1 MLSAFIQAKEGV
13 DKSKIVNLDKVLQK
27 AVEESSQK
35 LNTPVKFVVKI
46 QEKENAP
53 PKEVEYQIETSQ

>member
-1 MLSAFIQAKEGV
+1 MLASFIQERERV
-13 DKSKIVNLDKVLQK
+13 DKSKIDDLDKVIQK

-35 LNTPVKFVVKI
+35 VDTPVKFMVKI

-53 PKEVEYQIETSQ
+53 PKEVEYQIETSR